1 MQSVLTLVGAAGQ
14 PFDENVIDAI
24 ASALPVTRRREA
36 PADGSLSLWFDC
48 ADLTAA
54 RADVAAKLDGAG
66 LDFCLRPVVP
76 DGHWKLLIA
85 DMDSTMITIECID
98 ELGDF
103 AGKRDA
109 VVAITERA
117 MRGEIDFE
125 GALAERVA
133 LMAGLPESAL
143 PECFAERVQ
152 LSPGAKAM
160 VQGCRD
166 AGMHCA
172 LVSGGFTYFTERVAE
187 ICGFHENR
195 ANRLLIE
202 DGELTGRV
210 AEPILGRQSK
220 IEALDELCARLGIS
234 ASQAVCIGDGAN
246 DIGMIEKAG
255 LGVAYRAKPITKAA
269 ADCTIDHG
277 GLDVLLRYLWI

>member
-1 MQSVLTLVGAAGQ
+1 MQSVLTLVGTAGQ
-14 PFDENVIDAI
+14 PFDEKVIDAV
-24 ASALPVTRRREA
+24 AANLPVTRRREV
-36 PADGSLSLWFDC
+36 PGQGTVSMWFDGM
-48 ADLTAA
+48 DLAAA
-54 RADVAAKLDGAG
+54 RAETAEKLDGRG
-66 LDFCLRPVVP
+66 IDFCLRPVVP

-103 AGKRDA
+103 AGKRDE

-125 GALAERVA
+125 GALVERVA
-133 LMAGLPESAL
+133 LMKDLPESAL
-143 PECFAERVQ
+143 PACFEERVQ

-172 LVSGGFTYFTERVAE
+172 LVSGGFTYFTARVAE

-202 DGELTGRV
+202 DGVLTGRV
-210 AEPILGRQSK
+210 AEPILGRQAK
-220 IEALDELCARLGIS
+220 IEALNELCARLGIS
-234 ASQAVCIGDGAN
+234 RDQAVCIGDGAN
-246 DIGMIEKAG
+246 DIGMIDATG

-277 GLDVLLRYLWI
+277 GLDVLLRFLGI